1 MLPLDG
7 IMVVALEQAVA
18 APFATRQLAD
28 LGARVIK
35 IERPVKGDF
44 ARYYD
49 TRANGQSSH
58 FVWLNRS
65 KESLTLDVKH
75 PEVLAVLRQLL
86 AKADVF
92 VHNLAPGAVDRLGLG
107 SATLTESSPRLIT
120 CQISGYGSGGP
131 FEHKRAYDLLIQG
144 EVGLLSITG
153 TSESPS
159 KVGIAVADIAAGMY
173 AFSGIL
179 TALYTRERTGRGA
192 VLEVSLFDALAEWMG
207 HPMYYAASG
216 SGAPARTG
224 AHHAT
229 IAPYGPFRT
238 GDGQSVTLGVQN
250 DREWRRFC
258 ADVLGDATIADDMR
272 FRTNPDR
279 LANRPAL
286 EALITERFS
295 RLSADA
301 LLELLDRAQIAC
313 ARMNTVEQALQHPQL
328 LARRRWRDIATPN
341 GPLATLL
348 PPVSMSGVE
357 PVMNAIPEIG
367 AETDAILEEVGV
379 ARATID
385 AWRHAGVI

>member
-1 MLPLDG
+1 MQPLDG
-7 IMVVALEQAVA
+7 ITVVALEQAVA

-75 PEVLAVLRQLL
+75 PEVLGVLRQLL

-107 SATLTESSPRLIT
+107 SAVLTESYPRLIT

-131 FEHKRAYDLLIQG
+131 FEDKRAYDLLIQS

-207 HPMYYAASG
+207 HPMFYAASG
-216 SGAPARTG
+216 NGAPARTG

-229 IAPYGPFRT
+229 IAPYGPFRA

-258 ADVLGDATIADDMR
+258 ADVLGDATIAEDER
-272 FRTNPDR
+272 FRTNPER

-295 RLSADA
+295 RFSADA
-301 LLELLDRAQIAC
+301 LIELLDRAQIAC
-313 ARMNTVEQALQHPQL
+313 ARMNTVEQALRHPQL

-367 AETDAILEEVGV
+367 ADTDAILEEVGV